1 MNPGVTTSAEP
12 AITRGRVSRRGIAL
26 GVVLA
31 TATATAYLPAY
42 RGGFIWDDDDY
53 VAANPLLTDADGWR
67 RIWLEPGATPQY
79 YPLVFSMFRIEH
91 RLWGTNPLGYHAVNV
106 GLHVLAAMTL
116 WGVVSRL
123 GLPGAWL
130 AGLLFA
136 LHPVQVES
144 VAWIS
149 ERKNVLS
156 CFLALLA
163 VFGYVGCSPFEEARR
178 AGDRVRRMLS
188 LLAFAAATLSK
199 TVVCT
204 LPVSLLLLT
213 WWRRGRIG
221 RSDLRA
227 TAPWFVVAAA
237 LGLVTLWVELFRIG
251 AGRGESPATWVD
263 RICVAGRAIGFYLR
277 QLVWPANLAFI
288 YPRWPIPPWRGVDL
302 VAVATVVAVTLG
314 LWLLRRRIGR
324 GLPCAWLIFIVTL
337 SPALG
342 LVDVNFFRYSWVA
355 DHFAYHAVIPVV
367 VVAASALARG
377 LARADAWRWLA
388 GAVSACA
395 PLALGGLTF
404 AQAGHYRDAETLWR
418 HALAR
423 NHESSLPRSGV
434 ALALQRRGEW
444 RDALSYYEEAL
455 LRPPADLVAL
465 RNVFDLCMRHGAAD
479 DAERILRRA
488 AEADHAHPLTWY
500 FLGVIQAASGRL
512 DDAAA
517 NLELALERDATL
529 AEAHSNLGAIRMRQ
543 GRRPEALAHLH
554 RAVELDGELFEARLQ
569 LAMALSADGRLADA
583 VPHYAAAVHVRPD
596 EVTVGLMYAD
606 ALISAGRPEEAVSEM
621 ARVGALPAARQNAAF
636 RGELERRMQA
646 LRAAPRPATG
656 GN

>member
-1 MNPGVTTSAEP
+1 MSQAVPKSIEP
-12 AITRGRVSRRGIAL
+12 AVKRGRASRRNMAL
-26 GVVLA
+26 AVVLA
-31 TATATAYLPAY
+31 TATAVAYLPAY

-67 RIWLEPGATPQY
+67 RIWFEPGATPQY
-79 YPLVFSMFRIEH
+79 YPLVFSMFRVEH
-91 RLWGTNPLGYHAVNV
+91 RLWGLNPLGYHAVNV

-116 WGVVSRL
+116 WGIVSRL
-123 GLPGAWL
+123 GLRGAWL

-163 VFGYVGCSPFEEARR
+163 VLGYVGCSPFEEAWR
-178 AGDRVRRMLS
+178 AGDRVRRWLS
-188 LLAFAAATLSK
+188 LAAFAAAMLSK
-199 TVVCT
+199 TAICT

-227 TAPWFVVAAA
+227 TVPWFVVAGA
-237 LGLVTLWVELFRIG
+237 LGLVTLWVELYRIG
-251 AGRGESPATWVD
+251 AGRGESPATWAD
-263 RICVAGRAIGFYLR
+263 RICVAGRAIWFYLG
-277 QLVWPANLAFI
+277 QVSWPANLAFI
-288 YPRWPIPPWRGVDL
+288 YPRWPLPPWRGADL
-302 VAVATVVAVTLG
+302 AATAAVVAVTLG

-324 GLPCAWLIFIVTL
+324 GLPCAWMIFIVTL

-342 LVDVNFFRYSWVA
+342 LVDVNFFRFSWVA

-367 VVAASALARG
+367 VVAASTLACG
-377 LARADAWRWLA
+377 LARADLWRWPA
-388 GAVSACA
+388 RAVAACA

-404 AQAGHYRDAETLWR
+404 AQSVHYRDAETLWR
-418 HALAR
+418 HAMAR
-423 NHESSLPRSGV
+423 NPESSLPRSGV

-444 RDALSYYEEAL
+444 REALSYYEQAL

-465 RNVFDLCMRHGAAD
+465 RNLFDLCMRQGATGE
-479 DAERILRRA
+479 AERILQRA
-488 AEADHAHPLTWY
+488 TEADHAHPLTWY

-512 DDAAA
+512 DDGVA
-517 NLELALERDATL
+517 NLEIAIERDATL

-543 GRRPEALAHLH
+543 GRRPEALAHLR

-569 LAMALSADGRLADA
+569 LAMALSADGRIADA
-583 VPHYAAAVHVRPD
+583 VPHYAAAARLRPE
-596 EVTVGLMYAD
+596 EVSVGLMYAD
-606 ALISAGRPEEAVSEM
+606 ALTSAGRPEEAVSEM
-621 ARVGALPAARQNAAF
+621 ARVGTLPAARQNAAF

-646 LRAAPRPATG
+646 LRAVTRPATG